1 MAEAAAVGLR
11 QGDPKAVFIGPAMAH
26 PGVAELGQFLDL
38 VAAKVRVCTA
48 CALSA
53 PFPMLL
59 PSKKKERLLRTRS
72 ARLDGARSLPPP
84 VTRTR

>member
-11 QGDPKAVFIGPAMAH
+11 QGDPKAVFIGPTMAH

-53 PFPMLL
+53 PFPMSL
-59 PSKKKERLLRTRS
+59 PSKKKERKVAAYKTR
-72 ARLDGARSLPPP
+72 AF
-84 VTRTR
+84 